1 MLVIGSKVNGY
12 TIEAIENRTVLAF
25 NHSTTC
31 PERYVV
37 WDLDCDGDGVNT
49 GRYFNARDEAEVRYK
64 ELVSERMGVTKW

>member
-49 GRYFNARDEAEVRYK
+49 SILKMKPKHGTKSWFLK
-64 ELVSERMGVTKW
+64 EWR